1 MDKFILKT
9 SLRYITMN
17 NLQTQKERSDM
28 ILEPLQVMVQL
39 GLLSFCPIGTKVS
52 VSENLLHLQQPFQ
65 YLKLK

>member
-1 MDKFILKT
+1 
-9 SLRYITMN
+9 MN

-52 VSENLLHLQQPFQ
+52 VSENLLHLQQ
-65 YLKLK
+65 YGSRCY